1 MNRPGRIR
9 YLLLRLLLISALLGA
24 CAPPPSAPPENAT
37 EPPSTGQAT
46 EPPATEPA
54 TELPTTEPGQAPVN
68 IPTVPEPDNIELRSA
83 VLDGT
88 ISSGTIAGITVFFGV
103 GRLTNAAD
111 QVLLINV
118 VGPTDTSVIDYF
130 NSAKF
135 YFEIRGPIDLEV
147 AYEGEKKLPDL
158 SNADLFKDAQMEYLI
173 IDFDLSPETYEK
185 YTKGTL
191 LVVVDP
197 TVRQNQYNNYGM
209 RNPPTDRVDV
219 TMKVSQN
226 QVEGTLYRECAAI
239 IGQTKRSTPALSKTL
254 TGIGAGDFDLTIKGI
269 NSGDNKYKVT
279 GAWNYDY
286 SNFVPSELVK
296 RITC

>member
-54 TELPTTEPGQAPVN
+54 TEPPTTEPGQAPVN

-103 GRLTNAAD
+103 GRLTKAAD

-118 VGPTDTSVIDYF
+118 VGPTDTSVNNYF

-135 YFEIRGPIDLEV
+135 YFEIRGPLDLEV
-147 AYEGEKKLPDL
+147 AGEGGEKLPDL
-158 SNADLFKDAQMEYLI
+158 SNADLLKDAQMEYLI

-185 YTKGTL
+185 YPKGTL
-191 LVVVDP
+191 LVVADP
-197 TVRQNQYNNYGM
+197 IVILNQYNNYGM

-219 TMKVSQN
+219 TVRVSQN
-226 QVEGTLYRECAAI
+226 QVQGTLYHECIAI
-239 IGQTKRSTPALSKTL
+239 TGQTKSSTPGVPKTL
-254 TGIGAGDFDLTIKGI
+254 TGIGTGDFDLTVKGI
-269 NSGDNKYKVT
+269 KSGENKYKLT

-286 SNFVPSELVK
+286 STFVKSELLK

>member
-1 MNRPGRIR
+1 MNGPGRIR

-24 CAPPPSAPPENAT
+24 CAPPPSAPPEGAT
-37 EPPSTGQAT
+37 VPPSIELTT
-46 EPPATEPA
+46 EAPSTEPA
-54 TELPTTEPGQAPVN
+54 TEPPTTEPGQAPVN
-68 IPTVPEPDNIELRSA
+68 VPTVPEPDNIELRSA
-83 VLDGT
+83 EFDGT
-88 ISSGTIAGITVFFGV
+88 ISSGTIAGIPVFFGV
-103 GRLTNAAD
+103 GSLRKAAD

-118 VGPTDTSVIDYF
+118 IGPTETSVIDYF
-130 NSAKF
+130 NNAKF
-135 YFEIRGPIDLEV
+135 YFEIREPLDLEV
-147 AYEGEKKLPDL
+147 TSEGEEELPAL
-158 SNADLFKDAQMEYLI
+158 INADLLKDAQMEYLI

-191 LVVVDP
+191 LVVADP